1 LPLGEYLAF
10 LSVKYSVNPD
20 KFYKALISLK
30 ETKKI
35 TCGSLSIEFRG
46 KIRNERI
53 FLMTRESAVVGQ
65 FRVPESF
72 LLEESNPIAA
82 YMDCDR
88 IRRFTAKKANAVRS
102 GFIGGLSVGMNHIT
116 LSAKVLEIQ
125 KPASVFTRYGE
136 TAVVAN
142 ALIGDKTGTIKLCL
156 WDAQTRAISEGD
168 TVHITN
174 ARAFAFRGEKQ
185 LRLGRNGTISVEQEE
200 TITAKPP
207 NVTGL

>member
-1 LPLGEYLAF
+1 MPLGEYLAF

-20 KFYKALISLK
+20 KFFQALISLK
-30 ETKKI
+30 EPKKI

-46 KIRNERI
+46 RIGNERI

-72 LLEESNPIAA
+72 LSEEFNPIRT

-88 IRRFTAKKANAVRS
+88 IRRYTAKKAYAVQS

-136 TAVVAN
+136 SAVVAN

-156 WDAQTRAISEGD
+156 WDAQIRVVSKGD
-168 TVHITN
+168 TVHIKN
-174 ARAFAFRGEKQ
+174 ARAFAFKGEKQ
-185 LRLGRNGTISVEQEE
+185 LRLGRNGTISVEQEKA
-200 TITAKPP
+200 IT
-207 NVTGL
+207 T

>member
-10 LSVKYSVNPD
+10 LTVKYSVNPD
-20 KFYKALISLK
+20 KFFQALISLK
-30 ETKKI
+30 EPKKI

-46 KIRNERI
+46 RIGNERI
-53 FLMTRESAVVGQ
+53 FLMTRESSVVGQ

-72 LLEESNPIAA
+72 LSEDYNPIKPF
-82 YMDCDR
+82 MDCDR
-88 IRRFTAKKANAVRS
+88 IRRYTAKKAYAVQS

-116 LSAKVLEIQ
+116 LIAKVLEIQ

-136 TAVVAN
+136 SAVVAN

-156 WDAQTRAISEGD
+156 WDAQIRVISKGD
-168 TVHITN
+168 TVHIKN

-185 LRLGRNGTISVEQEE
+185 LRLGRNGTISVEQEAIM
-200 TITAKPP
+200 T
-207 NVTGL
+207 

>member
-20 KFYKALISLK
+20 KFFQALISLK
-30 ETKKI
+30 EPKKI

-46 KIRNERI
+46 RIGNERI

-72 LLEESNPIAA
+72 LLEELNPISP
-82 YMDCDR
+82 YLDCDR
-88 IRRFTAKKANAVRS
+88 IRRFTAKKAYAVRS

-136 TAVVAN
+136 SAVVAN

-156 WDAQTRAISEGD
+156 WDAQTRVVCKGD
-168 TVHITN
+168 TVHIKN
-174 ARAFAFRGEKQ
+174 ARAFAFKGEKQ
-185 LRLGRNGTISVEQEE
+185 LRLGRNGTISVEQEKA
-200 TITAKPP
+200 IT
-207 NVTGL
+207 T

>member
-1 LPLGEYLAF
+1 MPLGEYLAF

-20 KFYKALISLK
+20 KFFQALISLK
-30 ETKKI
+30 EPKKI

-46 KIRNERI
+46 RIGNERI

-72 LLEESNPIAA
+72 LLEEFNPISP
-82 YMDCDR
+82 YLDCDR
-88 IRRFTAKKANAVRS
+88 IRRFTAKKAYAVRS

-136 TAVVAN
+136 SAVVAN

-156 WDAQTRAISEGD
+156 WDAQTRAVCKGD
-168 TVHITN
+168 TVHIKN
-174 ARAFAFRGEKQ
+174 ARAFAFKGEKQ
-185 LRLGRNGTISVEQEE
+185 LRLGRNGTISVEQEKAIA
-200 TITAKPP
+200 T
-207 NVTGL
+207 

>member
-1 LPLGEYLAF
+1 LGEYLAF

-20 KFYKALISLK
+20 KFFQALISLK
-30 ETKKI
+30 EPKKI

-46 KIRNERI
+46 RIGNERI

-72 LLEESNPIAA
+72 LMEEFNPISP
-82 YMDCDR
+82 YLDCDR
-88 IRRFTAKKANAVRS
+88 IRRFTAKKAYAVRS

-136 TAVVAN
+136 SAVVAN

-156 WDAQTRAISEGD
+156 WDAQTRIVSKGD
-168 TVHITN
+168 TVHIKN
-174 ARAFAFRGEKQ
+174 ARAFAFKGEKQ
-185 LRLGRNGTISVEQEE
+185 LRLGRNGTISVEQEKA
-200 TITAKPP
+200 IT
-207 NVTGL
+207 T

>member
-1 LPLGEYLAF
+1 
-10 LSVKYSVNPD
+10 VKYSVNPD
-20 KFYKALISLK
+20 KFFQALISLK
-30 ETKKI
+30 EPKKI

-46 KIRNERI
+46 RIGNERI

-72 LLEESNPIAA
+72 LLEEFNPISP
-82 YMDCDR
+82 YLDCDR
-88 IRRFTAKKANAVRS
+88 IRRFTAKKAYAVRS

-136 TAVVAN
+136 SAVVAN

-156 WDAQTRAISEGD
+156 WDAQTRIVSKGD
-168 TVHITN
+168 TVHIKN
-174 ARAFAFRGEKQ
+174 ARAFAFKGEKQ
-185 LRLGRNGTISVEQEE
+185 LRLGRNGTISVEQEKA
-200 TITAKPP
+200 IT
-207 NVTGL
+207 T

>member
-20 KFYKALISLK
+20 RFFQALRSLK
-30 ETKKI
+30 ENKKI

-46 KIRNERI
+46 KIGNERI
-53 FLMTRESAVVGQ
+53 FLMTRESTVVGQ

-72 LLEESNPIAA
+72 LSEEFNPIKTF
-82 YMDCDR
+82 MDCDR
-88 IRRFTAKKANAVRS
+88 IRRYNAKKAYAVQS
-102 GFIGGLSVGMNHIT
+102 GYIGGLCVGMTHIS

-136 TAVVAN
+136 SAVVAN

-156 WDAQTRAISEGD
+156 WDAQIRTVSKGD
-168 TVHITN
+168 TVHIKN
-174 ARAFAFRGEKQ
+174 ARAFAFKGEKQ
-185 LRLGRNGTISVEQEE
+185 LRLGRNGTISVEQEKA
-200 TITAKPP
+200 IT
-207 NVTGL
+207 T

>member
-20 KFYKALISLK
+20 KFFQALISLK
-30 ETKKI
+30 EPKKI
-35 TCGSLSIEFRG
+35 TCGNLSIEFRG
-46 KIRNERI
+46 RIGNERI

-72 LLEESNPIAA
+72 LLEEFNPISP
-82 YMDCDR
+82 YLDCDR
-88 IRRFTAKKANAVRS
+88 IRRFTAKKAYAVRS

-136 TAVVAN
+136 SAVVAN

-156 WDAQTRAISEGD
+156 WDAQTRIVSKGD
-168 TVHITN
+168 TVHIKN
-174 ARAFAFRGEKQ
+174 ARAFAFKGEKQ
-185 LRLGRNGTISVEQEE
+185 LRLGRNGTISVEQEKA
-200 TITAKPP
+200 IT
-207 NVTGL
+207 T

>member
-1 LPLGEYLAF
+1 MPLGEYLAF

-20 KFYKALISLK
+20 KFFQALISLK
-30 ETKKI
+30 EPKKI

-46 KIRNERI
+46 RIGNERI

-72 LLEESNPIAA
+72 LLEEFNPISP
-82 YMDCDR
+82 YLDCDR
-88 IRRFTAKKANAVRS
+88 IRRFTAKKAYAVRS

-136 TAVVAN
+136 SAVVAN

-156 WDAQTRAISEGD
+156 WDAQTRIVSKGD
-168 TVHITN
+168 TVHIKN
-174 ARAFAFRGEKQ
+174 ARAFAFKGEKQ
-185 LRLGRNGTISVEQEE
+185 LRLGRNGTISVEQEKA
-200 TITAKPP
+200 IT
-207 NVTGL
+207 T

>member
-20 KFYKALISLK
+20 KFFQALISLK
-30 ETKKI
+30 EPKKI
-35 TCGSLSIEFRG
+35 TCGNLSIEFRG
-46 KIRNERI
+46 RIGNERI

-72 LLEESNPIAA
+72 LLEEFNPISP
-82 YMDCDR
+82 YLDCDR
-88 IRRFTAKKANAVRS
+88 IRRFIAKKAYAVRS

-136 TAVVAN
+136 SAVVAN

-156 WDAQTRAISEGD
+156 WDAQTRIVSKGD
-168 TVHITN
+168 TVHIKN
-174 ARAFAFRGEKQ
+174 ARAFAFKGEKQ
-185 LRLGRNGTISVEQEE
+185 LRLGRNGTISVEQEKA
-200 TITAKPP
+200 IT
-207 NVTGL
+207 T

>member
-1 LPLGEYLAF
+1 MPLGEYLAF

-20 KFYKALISLK
+20 KFFQALISLK
-30 ETKKI
+30 EPKKI

-46 KIRNERI
+46 RIGNERI

-72 LLEESNPIAA
+72 LLEEFNPISP
-82 YMDCDR
+82 YLDCDR
-88 IRRFTAKKANAVRS
+88 IRRFTAKKAYAVGS

-136 TAVVAN
+136 SAVVAN

-156 WDAQTRAISEGD
+156 WDAQTRIVSKGD
-168 TVHITN
+168 TVHIKN
-174 ARAFAFRGEKQ
+174 ARAFAFKGEKQ
-185 LRLGRNGTISVEQEE
+185 LRLGRNGTISVEQEKA
-200 TITAKPP
+200 IT
-207 NVTGL
+207 T